1 MTIVADQSYT
11 NARHTQVL
19 GNFHNNGDFSGFSGL
34 VIYTR
39 LSGMIVRADRYLDG
53 ERVCC
58 ANLQKIQSMTDFNG
72 RIRALLKVFGVIRVN
87 RTFSYLD
94 TRCAY
99 GCSPD
104 DSCAHPEDNGYWD
117 NDSTPIPLDSAGYCV
132 ADTTDLADP
141 DGVSVQEPLGV
152 MIGFPMAIGMIMS
165 RIRLQAEV
173 EGQMSVRV
181 AEIIMHIIWLL
192 MARILL

>member
-58 ANLQKIQSMTDFNG
+58 ANLQKIQSMADFNG
-72 RIRALLKVFGVIRVN
+72 RIRALLKVFGVI
-87 RTFSYLD
+87 
-94 TRCAY
+94 
-99 GCSPD
+99 
-104 DSCAHPEDNGYWD
+104 
-117 NDSTPIPLDSAGYCV
+117 
-132 ADTTDLADP
+132 
-141 DGVSVQEPLGV
+141 
-152 MIGFPMAIGMIMS
+152 
-165 RIRLQAEV
+165 
-173 EGQMSVRV
+173 
-181 AEIIMHIIWLL
+181 
-192 MARILL
+192 